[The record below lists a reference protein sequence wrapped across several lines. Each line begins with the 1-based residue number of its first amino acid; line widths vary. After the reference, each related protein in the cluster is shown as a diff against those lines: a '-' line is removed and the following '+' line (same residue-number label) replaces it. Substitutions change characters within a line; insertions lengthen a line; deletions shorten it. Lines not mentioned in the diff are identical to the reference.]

1 MALIDPSLSSY
12 PRRQWVDEISDILKH
27 QLEIEVETP
36 PPVVSIFKVPETMT
50 TQKPEAFEPQQTG
63 LGPYHHLRPL
73 PYKKMEQK
81 KLAAMRRVLKDDH
94 KFKDFKLCVL
104 DKVRKLVPIV
114 RDCYNMFLESDED
127 SLSWVFAIDGI
138 FLLDLFRS
146 YDTGM
151 GHEKNADQLPLSSE
165 IQPCIAHIPHKT
177 ASDESVTPIYHV
189 IEDVET
195 LQPLST
201 KVEIDEAPCTS
212 SLQQRPEIRLLAQ
225 ENQTVEV
232 KECPPSQLK
241 HPKVDPNNILIAQ
254 DITMV
259 ENQIPFTVLKEIDD
273 ALHLSS
279 AGNKLSPSVYRTFSD
294 FHSPLELC
302 SLSEAPTH
310 VEHLLDYM
318 YHSIVY
324 NFSSKTSVVLVA
336 EDSRSVIVR
345 WFSNIRTFFSFRL
358 YRKSSPID
366 SIPKDEIVKAYK
378 QTVTF
383 LENFTRNTTTT
394 PSASKL
400 HDRAKFSSDIT
411 LRNLIAY
418 EILMNNSAKLPLTE
432 YIGLIAQLIVNVDD
446 VELLQNE
453 NIIKGDLSEAEVVK
467 LFTGMRTSITSMNLK
482 EKKELQENIKEVK
495 KLGRS
500 FVEDCSVYG

>member
-12 PRRQWVDEISDILKH
+12 PKRQWADEISDILNH

-50 TQKPEAFEPQQTG
+50 TQKPEAYEPQQIG

-94 KFKDFKLCVL
+94 KIEDFKLCVL

-151 GHEKNADQLPLSSE
+151 GQEKNADQLPQKTASDEAPCTSSMQQRTEEAVSSE
-165 IQPCIAHIPHKT
+165 IQPCIAQIPHKT

-195 LQPLST
+195 LQPIST

-212 SLQQRPEIRLLAQ
+212 
-225 ENQTVEV
+225 
-232 KECPPSQLK
+232 K
-241 HPKVDPNNILIAQ
+241 
-254 DITMV
+254 
-259 ENQIPFTVLKEIDD
+259 NQIPFMVLKEIDD

-279 AGNKLSPSVYRTFSD
+279 AGKRLGKILDFTLGKSNFLNSSLLSILFYFISSRTNEFEDWVKLSDPKQAIRGR
-294 FHSPLELC
+294 HPMLI
-302 SLSEAPTH
+302 
-310 VEHLLDYM
+310 
-318 YHSIVY
+318 IV
-324 NFSSKTSVVLVA
+324 VVL
-336 EDSRSVIVR
+336 EKR
-345 WFSNIRTFFSFRL
+345 
-358 YRKSSPID
+358 
-366 SIPKDEIVKAYK
+366 
-378 QTVTF
+378 
-383 LENFTRNTTTT
+383 
-394 PSASKL
+394 
-400 HDRAKFSSDIT
+400 
-411 LRNLIAY
+411 
-418 EILMNNSAKLPLTE
+418 
-432 YIGLIAQLIVNVDD
+432 
-446 VELLQNE
+446 
-453 NIIKGDLSEAEVVK
+453 EAEVEFKYNKDCVRLELEVTELEEMLERGDYVAQQPVDCSLANVVVRLILAK
-467 LFTGMRTSITSMNLK
+467 TRYRMDGSKRGAIPMQVDCHLYKSQCAESKDDKARMQNVPYASVVGSIMYAVRCTRPDVAFAQNITSRFQQSPGEAHWTAVKNILK
-482 EKKELQENIKEVK
+482 YLRRTKDMFL
-495 KLGRS
+495 
-500 FVEDCSVYG
+500 VYGGNSDAKLQVKCYCDAGFETDRDDTKS